1 MNKSEQALQNANAN
15 LNSAKMQLQLAQ
27 ETFDSLQAPQSGSMA
42 EMNAARVLIQSQRE
56 VIKHNQEW
64 VKFAENQVELAKKK
78 LQSDMIEYEK
88 FNYLELEDIKKKLKE
103 IKVQEAKNLDEIA
116 LMTYPI
122 KNKKEAL

>member
-27 ETFDSLQAPQSGSMA
+27 ETFESLQAPQSGSMA